1 MSAGIIQRSNSSQK
15 RCEEQCQF
23 VERLLIAVSKVFL
36 VESELAARKT
46 LAKRSGLAR
55 EVVPG
60 ARPGAAPLQEKVVFD
75 PFTAACCALQLTAAF
90 RLATLLQDGHHIFSA
105 RRGPHHE
112 GGTVQLPDKQGI
124 IRLARDLQKRA
135 RIGAARALVVVLVP
149 VPACSLSRRSGS
161 ATRRGRGARVRR
173 RLHSSLRPCSFP
185 GKDRGARR
193 VRPENEWWFV
203 LAQFMDLQRY
213 GGGTTEDVP
222 GIAKINQVT
231 RSIECCYP

>member
-1 MSAGIIQRSNSSQK
+1 MQRSNSRQK
-15 RCEEQCQF
+15 RCENKQA
-23 VERLLIAVSKVFL
+23 VERGCSD
-36 VESELAARKT
+36 ELAACKT
-46 LAKRSGLAR
+46 LGMPGMPSEHTSGAQSAYQ
-55 EVVPG
+55 VPG
-60 ARPGAAPLQEKVVFD
+60 AAQPAR
-75 PFTAACCALQLTAAF
+75 
-90 RLATLLQDGHHIFSA
+90 QDGHHIFSA

-185 GKDRGARR
+185 GKDRGTRR

-203 LAQFMDLQRY
+203 LAQFTELRRY

>member
-1 MSAGIIQRSNSSQK
+1 MQRSNSRQK
-15 RCEEQCQF
+15 RCESATKS
-23 VERLLIAVSKVFL
+23 VERLLGRQL
-36 VESELAARKT
+36 VKCCELAACKT
-46 LAKRSGLAR
+46 LASTKILRAQSSYQ
-55 EVVPG
+55 V
-60 ARPGAAPLQEKVVFD
+60 PGAAPLHRKVAFD
-75 PFTAACCALQLTAAF
+75 LSSLPPVAPLQLTAAF

-185 GKDRGARR
+185 GKDRGTRR

-203 LAQFMDLQRY
+203 LAQFTELRRY

>member
-1 MSAGIIQRSNSSQK
+1 MQRSNSRQK
-15 RCEEQCQF
+15 RCEKQTQA
-23 VERLLIAVSKVFL
+23 VERGRSAGSQVVL
-36 VESELAARKT
+36 VKCQLAACKT
-46 LAKRSGLAR
+46 LGMPSEHTSGAQSAYQ
-55 EVVPG
+55 VPG
-60 ARPGAAPLQEKVVFD
+60 AAQPAR
-75 PFTAACCALQLTAAF
+75 
-90 RLATLLQDGHHIFSA
+90 QDGHHKFSA

>member
-1 MSAGIIQRSNSSQK
+1 MPSEHTSGAQSAYQ
-15 RCEEQCQF
+15 
-23 VERLLIAVSKVFL
+23 
-36 VESELAARKT
+36 
-46 LAKRSGLAR
+46 
-55 EVVPG
+55 VPG
-60 ARPGAAPLQEKVVFD
+60 AAQPAR
-75 PFTAACCALQLTAAF
+75 
-90 RLATLLQDGHHIFSA
+90 QDGHHIFSA

-193 VRPENEWWFV
+193 VRPEDEWWFV
-203 LAQFMDLQRY
+203 LAQFTELRRY